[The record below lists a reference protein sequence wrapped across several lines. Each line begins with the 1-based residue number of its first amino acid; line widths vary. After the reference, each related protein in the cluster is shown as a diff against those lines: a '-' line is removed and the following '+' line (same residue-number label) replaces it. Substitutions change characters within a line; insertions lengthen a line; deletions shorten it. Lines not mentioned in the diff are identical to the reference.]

1 MIRSLQFL
9 SEARLSIVPRT
20 FWSAL
25 VPASP
30 GARARDGGRRPRW
43 LACGFVSLALL
54 FTSGATLVQPA
65 YTPSPLAVTVPAQ
78 VVADFF
84 LVEARVAGQGPFR
97 FVVDTGS
104 SISLVSPALVRQVR
118 APAGATLD
126 IRSPSQR
133 TTTLPAVTLPRLELG
148 DANFGQVPAAV
159 FDFGDLSRQL
169 GTRVDGIIGF
179 SVFRDVVFTIDYP
192 ARRLVIDPRGRLT
205 GRTGEAIDCFADG
218 DLPLARVDVGGQRM
232 LALIDTG
239 SDSALTLNSSA
250 EAARLVLGSRRGSVR
265 ATVSGDEPQV
275 IGRLAADVH
284 IGAHRVERPVVEMAD
299 GLPTLGNGV
308 LKHFAVTFDPRQQ
321 LIALRRD
328 ASAPVRIASQRSVG
342 LGFARGETDWQVA
355 AVVPDTPAHEIDI
368 RVGDRCVRINGQPTP
383 EWPLERYQSLLRSSD
398 AVVFTFAS
406 VSGREMDV
414 RLPVVE
420 LVR

>member
-1 MIRSLQFL
+1 MIRSSIFSLAPRL
-9 SEARLSIVPRT
+9 DLASRPARPALAAVAQGLRRLPQG
-20 FWSAL
+20 WSQR
-25 VPASP
+25 V
-30 GARARDGGRRPRW
+30 

-54 FTSGATLVQPA
+54 FTSGATVVQPA
-65 YTPSPLAVTVPAQ
+65 YAPSALAVTVPAS

-84 LVEARVAGQGPFR
+84 IVEARVAGQGPFN

-104 SISLVSPALVRQVR
+104 SISLVSPALARQV
-118 APAGATLD
+118 AASSGASLD

-133 TTTLPAVTLPRLELG
+133 LTTLPAVTLPRLDLG
-148 DANFGQVPAAV
+148 AASFSQVPAAV

-169 GTRVDGIIGF
+169 GSRIDGIIGF
-179 SVFRDVVFTIDYP
+179 SVFREVVFTIDYP
-192 ARRLVIDPRGRLT
+192 ARRLVIDPHGRVT
-205 GRTGEAIDCFADG
+205 GRTGEAIACTSDG
-218 DLPLARVDVGGQRM
+218 NLPLARVDVGGQHI

-239 SDSALTLNSSA
+239 SDSALTLNASTDV
-250 EAARLVLGSRRGSVR
+250 ARLVRGSRRGSVR

-284 IGAHRVERPVVEMAD
+284 IGPHRVAQPVVEMAE

-308 LKHFAVTFDPRQQ
+308 LKHFAVTFDPRHR
-321 LIALRRD
+321 LVALRRD
-328 ASAPVRIASQRSVG
+328 ATAPVQIASQRSVG

-355 AVVPDTPAHEIDI
+355 AIVPNTPAHELDV
-368 RVGDRCVRINGQPTP
+368 RVGDRCVRINGRPTL
-383 EWPLERYQSLLRSSD
+383 EWPLERYRSLLRTSE

-406 VSGREMDV
+406 VEGRETDL